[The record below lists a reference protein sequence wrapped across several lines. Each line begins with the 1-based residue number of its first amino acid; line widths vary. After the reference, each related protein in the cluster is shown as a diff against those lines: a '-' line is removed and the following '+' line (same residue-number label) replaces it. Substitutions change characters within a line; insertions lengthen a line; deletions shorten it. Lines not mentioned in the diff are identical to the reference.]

1 MSDPAG
7 TEWFD
12 RPGGEPVELR
22 EPSPRW
28 LKLAEEWSDAIGRAF
43 PAAAAD
49 RARRLHCHPR
59 TARQA
64 GHRPAGIGA
73 RCRRGVDVPAGLES
87 LGLVLRAREPGHRFF
102 RPPAGET
109 RSCTSMRA
117 ARGSDW
123 EREHLLFR
131 DQLRARPDLAAA
143 YAQLKQDLSREV
155 GSDRFAYTE
164 GKTNFIRRVVE
175 AAYRN
180 AQVGRDAD
188 PVS

>member
-1 MSDPAG
+1 MHVHACG
-7 TEWFD
+7 
-12 RPGGEPVELR
+12 
-22 EPSPRW
+22 
-28 LKLAEEWSDAIGRAF
+28 
-43 PAAAAD
+43 
-49 RARRLHCHPR
+49 
-59 TARQA
+59 Q
-64 GHRPAGIGA
+64 
-73 RCRRGVDVPAGLES
+73 
-87 LGLVLRAREPGHRFF
+87 
-102 RPPAGET
+102 
-109 RSCTSMRA
+109 
-117 ARGSDW
+117 GSDW